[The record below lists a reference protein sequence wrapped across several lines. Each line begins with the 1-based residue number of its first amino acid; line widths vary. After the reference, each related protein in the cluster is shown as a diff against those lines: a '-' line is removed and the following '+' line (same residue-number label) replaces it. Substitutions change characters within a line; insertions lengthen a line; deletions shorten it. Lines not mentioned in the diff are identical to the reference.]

1 MCPNQ
6 WATLK
11 RLIYQS
17 SKPLGIDVIF
27 PKSPTGEGRWQR
39 TNELSLQQKP
49 PKWTSLK
56 VFNAITHLGNTN
68 QNCLEILSHPAR
80 MGVIKKTKDNKFWED
95 VGEGRVLINGPFKGV
110 NMQTGTFTVEVSV
123 EVSQEVKNRFTIQP
137 ATVLLGIIPRIF
149 VPHKRNACISMFMA
163 VVHNR

>member
-1 MCPNQ
+1 
-6 WATLK
+6 
-11 RLIYQS
+11 
-17 SKPLGIDVIF
+17 
-27 PKSPTGEGRWQR
+27 
-39 TNELSLQQKP
+39 
-49 PKWTSLK
+49 
-56 VFNAITHLGNTN
+56 
-68 QNCLEILSHPAR
+68 

-123 EVSQEVKNRFTIQP
+123 EVSQEVKYRSTIQP
-137 ATVLLGIIPRIF
+137 ATVLLGIIPRIS